1 MAKSFVAKRRE
12 EIVKL
17 LKEDEEVAVADLA
30 ERFGTSPLTIRRDFD
45 YLQEQG
51 ILLRSYGMARL
62 TATYADASGSRRAQA
77 KQSIARRAAEF
88 IEDGD
93 TVFINTSST
102 ALAVID
108 FISAHG
114 VTIVTNNGRVLGKT
128 IPSNITVIL
137 TGGEVRVPKWSMTG
151 DFTLDTIAQIK
162 APKSILG
169 CSGIS
174 VQRGLTTIVAQEMR
188 VNALMLE
195 QSEQRIIVVDSSK
208 LGKDSSFRYGDVDQI
223 DTLITDRAAPDDQI
237 VSFRRSGVEEV
248 LAADIV

>member
-1 MAKSFVAKRRE
+1 MAKSFVNKRRE

-17 LKEDEEVAVADLA
+17 LREGDEVAVADLA
-30 ERFGTSPLTIRRDFD
+30 ERFGTSPLTIRRDLD
-45 YLQEQG
+45 HLQERG
-51 ILLRSYGMARL
+51 ILLRSYGTAHL
-62 TATYADASGSRRAQA
+62 TDAYADPFGSKRERA
-77 KQSIARRAAEF
+77 KQSIARCAAGL

-114 VTIVTNNGRVLGKT
+114 VTVVTNNGRVLGKT

-137 TGGEVRVPKWSMTG
+137 TGGEIRVPKWSMTG
-151 DFTLDTIAQIK
+151 DFALDTIGQIQGT
-162 APKSILG
+162 KSILG

-188 VNALMLE
+188 INALMFE
-195 QSEQRIIVVDSSK
+195 QSERHIVVVDSSK
-208 LGKDSSFRYGDVDQI
+208 LGKDSSFKYGDIDQI
-223 DTLITDRAAPDDQI
+223 DTLITDHAAPDDQI
-237 VSFRRSGVEEV
+237 APFRRSGVGEV
-248 LAADIV
+248 VEVEIA

>member
-1 MAKSFVAKRRE
+1 MAKSFVDKRRD

-17 LKEDEEVAVADLA
+17 LREGDEVAVADLA
-30 ERFGTSPLTIRRDFD
+30 EHFGTSPLTIRRDLD
-45 YLQEQG
+45 YLQGQG
-51 ILLRSYGMARL
+51 ILLRSYGTAHL
-62 TATYADASGSRRAQA
+62 TETYADASGSRREQA
-77 KQSIARRAAEF
+77 KQSIARHAAGL

-188 VNALMLE
+188 INALMLE

-208 LGKDSSFRYGDVDQI
+208 LGKDSSFKYGDIGQI
-223 DTLITDRAAPDDQI
+223 DKLITDRNASDDQI
-237 VSFRRSGVEEV
+237 SSFRSSGVGEV
-248 LAADIV
+248 IEVEIA

>member
-1 MAKSFVAKRRE
+1 MAKSFVNKRRE

-17 LKEDEEVAVADLA
+17 LREDDEVAVADLA
-30 ERFGTSPLTIRRDFD
+30 ERFGTSPLTIRRDLD

-51 ILLRSYGMARL
+51 ILLRSYGAARL
-62 TATYADASGSRRAQA
+62 TDASGLRREQA
-77 KQSIARRAAEF
+77 KQSIARCAAGL

-108 FISAHG
+108 FISARG
-114 VTIVTNNGRVLGKT
+114 VTVVTNNGRVLGKT

-137 TGGEVRVPKWSMTG
+137 TGGEIRVPKWSMTG
-151 DFTLDTIAQIK
+151 DFALDTIGQIQGT
-162 APKSILG
+162 KSILG

-188 VNALMLE
+188 INALMFE
-195 QSEQRIIVVDSSK
+195 KSEQHIVVVDSSK
-208 LGKDSSFRYGDVDQI
+208 LGKDSSFKYGDIDQI

-237 VSFRRSGVEEV
+237 VSFRRSSVGEV

>member
-1 MAKSFVAKRRE
+1 
-12 EIVKL
+12 
-17 LKEDEEVAVADLA
+17 
-30 ERFGTSPLTIRRDFD
+30 
-45 YLQEQG
+45 
-51 ILLRSYGMARL
+51 
-62 TATYADASGSRRAQA
+62 
-77 KQSIARRAAEF
+77 
-88 IEDGD
+88 
-93 TVFINTSST
+93 
-102 ALAVID
+102 
-108 FISAHG
+108 
-114 VTIVTNNGRVLGKT
+114 
-128 IPSNITVIL
+128 TVIL

-223 DTLITDRAAPDDQI
+223 DMLITDRDASGEQLALL
-237 VSFRRSGVEEV
+237 RRAGVGEV
-248 LAADIV
+248 IEVGTP

>member
-1 MAKSFVAKRRE
+1 MAKSFVNKRRE

-17 LKEDEEVAVADLA
+17 LRENDEVAVADLA
-30 ERFGTSPLTIRRDFD
+30 ERFGTSPLTIRRDLD
-45 YLQEQG
+45 HLQEKG
-51 ILLRSYGMARL
+51 VLLRSYGTAHL
-62 TATYADASGSRRAQA
+62 TDAYTDPFGSKREQA
-77 KQSIARRAAEF
+77 KQSIARRAAEL

-108 FISAHG
+108 SISAHG
-114 VTIVTNNGRVLGKT
+114 VTVVTNNGRVLGKT

-195 QSEQRIIVVDSSK
+195 QSEQHIIVVDSSK

-223 DTLITDRAAPDDQI
+223 DTIITDSEA
-237 VSFRRSGVEEV
+237 SGEQLALLSQAGVGEV
-248 LAADIV
+248 IEVGF